1 MKSVKVT
8 NMTKNRKRWRFCI
21 VLIVFAISWS
31 SSPAEQRRT
40 VVRPEDTG
48 AALEN
53 PGMGWV
59 FHYYDNRPSHYGSKL
74 TASDTIDDFPGLTV
88 IYLRIPWSYIEP
100 EEGKFNWAV
109 LDTPAQRWIARGK
122 QIALRIS
129 CSESFMRYA
138 TPQWVEKA
146 GAKGYNFKPREGIT
160 PDGPFWEPDFD
171 DPIFLE
177 KLDNFLAALAKRY
190 DGSSEVAFIDVGSLG
205 VWGEGHMDASTKRVY
220 SAATRKKHI
229 DLHCRNFK
237 HTLLAVNDDYAESGV
252 PGRRPGYYE
261 VIDYARAKGLTLR
274 DDSILVE
281 PGVEAYY
288 HAQMAQA
295 FWPNL
300 PVVLES
306 QHYGSSKK
314 RGYWED
320 GSLYLKAIEEY
331 HASYASI
338 HWWPREFL
346 EENRDL
352 VRRINLRLGYRLQM
366 PEASWPSELTVDSGL
381 RFVAKWRNAGVA
393 PCLPGGYPAVTLKD
407 EEGGIA
413 GVFVDDGFNVGT
425 LYVAPPAKA
434 PIRTEDVTFALT
446 GPLVSSSFESCIK
459 PGNYDVYI
467 SVGTRTGTPRI
478 ALPLP
483 DGDGQRRYR
492 LGTITMERD

>member
-1 MKSVKVT
+1 MA
-8 NMTKNRKRWRFCI
+8 KNKRRWLLWI
-21 VLIVFAISWS
+21 ALVVFAVNLPVTS
-31 SSPAEQRRT
+31 ADEKRT

-59 FHYYDNRPSHYGSKL
+59 LHYYDNRADKYGSRL
-74 TASDTIDDFPGLTV
+74 SASDTVDDFPSLTV
-88 IYLRIPWSYIEP
+88 IYLRIPWSYLEL
-100 EEGKFNWAV
+100 EEGRFNWSV
-109 LDTPAQRWIARGK
+109 LDTPAQRWVAKGK

-146 GAKGYNFKPREGIT
+146 GAKGYNFERGKGVIE
-160 PDGPFWEPDFD
+160 DGPFWEPNFD

-177 KLDNFLAALAKRY
+177 KLDNFLAALAERY
-190 DGSSEVAFIDVGSLG
+190 DGNPEVAFIDVGSLG
-205 VWGEGHMDASTKRVY
+205 VWGEGHMDASSKRVY

-229 DLHCRNFK
+229 DLHCKNFK
-237 HTLLAVNDDYAESGV
+237 HTLLAVNDDYAEPGV

-281 PGVEAYY
+281 PGIEAYY
-288 HAQMAQA
+288 HAGMAQA

-300 PVVLES
+300 PVILES
-306 QHYGSSKK
+306 QHYGSSKE
-314 RGYWED
+314 RGYWGD
-320 GSLYLKAIEEY
+320 GSLYLKAVEEY

-338 HWWPREFL
+338 HWWPRDFL
-346 EENRDL
+346 NENLDL

-366 PEASWPSELTVDSGL
+366 LEASWPSELSVNSSF
-381 RFVAKWRNAGVA
+381 RFVAKWRNGGVA

-407 EEGGIA
+407 KGGGIV
-413 GVFVDDGFNVGT
+413 GVFVDNGFNVNT
-425 LYVAPPAKA
+425 LYIGPPGEAK
-434 PIRTEDVTFALT
+434 IRTENV
-446 GPLVSSSFESCIK
+446 SFELAEPLTCPDFESGIK
-459 PGNYDVYI
+459 PGIYDLYI

-483 DGDGQRRYR
+483 ESDGQRRYR
-492 LGTITMERD
+492 LGVLKIGDSAGR